1 MALRDS
7 LTTLREVAK
16 IVRRPV
22 QLGMR
27 QRKAAGEVYGYQL
40 RGSDIE
46 VFLRDDVGEDV
57 ATLVQTFNQDHY
69 VVPPQASA
77 AMASAGDSPYAMD
90 LGANIGMF
98 GAWFLREHPGGRVT
112 AYEADPDNARVHQLT
127 VDANADRRNWE
138 LEAAAAGVEDGE
150 VAFVTGWHTNSRLA
164 EPGEDATVVPQHDV
178 LARTKD
184 VDLLKVDIEGAEWAI
199 LADKR
204 LKKLPVKVIALE
216 YHPER
221 CPTDDP
227 RALVHERLQA
237 AGYETADADFDATD
251 EHGMVWGWRPA

>member
-7 LTTLREVAK
+7 LTTLREVAQ
-16 IVRRPV
+16 IVRRPLK
-22 QLGMR
+22 LGMR
-27 QRKAAGEVYGYQL
+27 QRKAAGEVWPYRL

-46 VFLRDDVGEDV
+46 VFIRDDVGQDV

-77 AMASAGDSPYAMD
+77 AMAGAGDRPYALD

-98 GAWFLREHPGGRVT
+98 GAWFLSEYPQGRVT
-112 AYEADPDNARVHQLT
+112 AYEADPANARVHQLT
-127 VDANADRRNWE
+127 VDANPAHNWK
-138 LEAAAAGVEDGE
+138 LEAAAAGVKDGE

-178 LARTKD
+178 LKRAEG
-184 VDLLKVDIEGAEWAI
+184 VDLMKVDIEGAEWAI
-199 LADKR
+199 LRDKR
-204 LKKLPVKVIALE
+204 LKKLPAKVIALE

-221 CPTDDP
+221 CPSDDP
-227 RALVHERLQA
+227 RALVHERLRA